1 MVTSIKSNNGGD
13 NMTKIKTIIFDI
25 SGVLVDA
32 RSEFCRK
39 IDVSME
45 YAGLCE
51 YDFSFEEL
59 LVAFGRDA
67 FPEVFKKK
75 IKDKKILKQREEDFY
90 STWGKI
96 PEFYPGNIKMYDD
109 VIPTLHWFLK
119 QGFSV
124 VFASRLASQYCEIL
138 MEALKKK
145 GLEETEKIKI
155 FNPMPE
161 ERFLPNCMDFVFK
174 RVMDNTEPLRVYID
188 DSINRMDVI
197 KKFDPKILCIGS
209 TCGFFGEFALRNS
222 GADKVINNLS
232 QLVQIM
238 R

>member
-1 MVTSIKSNNGGD
+1 MAKF
-13 NMTKIKTIIFDI
+13 KTVIFDI

-45 YAGLCE
+45 YARLCE

-75 IKDKKILKQREEDFY
+75 IKDKKIRNQREDEFY
-90 STWGKI
+90 ATWSKI
-96 PEFYPGNIKMYDD
+96 PEFYPGNVKIYDN

-145 GLEETEKIKI
+145 GLEENEKIKI
-155 FNPMPE
+155 FTPTPK

-174 RVMDNTEPLRVYID
+174 RVMANTESPRIYID
-188 DSINRMDVI
+188 DSINRMSII

-209 TCGFFGEFALRNS
+209 TCGFFGEVALRNS

-232 QLVQIM
+232 QLVEIV